1 MKTSNT
7 LRISVRKTN
16 LKQGHKCIHKL
27 FKWLISY
34 KFSRSCLIFFLL
46 LVLQYTT
53 CNYFAGSVAVQFFT
67 SNIINKFSFVAML
80 VLLTTIAAPGRALA
94 TTKIKV
100 NSNLTT
106 KIIYKRNKKEESNY
120 FTKQLSEINF
130 TKQFSFKPNK
140 ENNLI
145 FNQDL
150 ITVNLYKNV
159 KSNLRLDFKVFRRA
173 FGLRFIYA
181 K

>member
-1 MKTSNT
+1 M
-7 LRISVRKTN
+7 
-16 LKQGHKCIHKL
+16 
-27 FKWLISY
+27 
-34 KFSRSCLIFFLL
+34 
-46 LVLQYTT
+46 
-53 CNYFAGSVAVQFFT
+53 
-67 SNIINKFSFVAML
+67 
-80 VLLTTIAAPGRALA
+80 LLTTIATPSKALA
-94 TTKIKV
+94 TTKTKV
-100 NSNLTT
+100 NANLTT

-120 FTKQLSEINF
+120 FTKQ
-130 TKQFSFKPNK
+130 FSLKPIK